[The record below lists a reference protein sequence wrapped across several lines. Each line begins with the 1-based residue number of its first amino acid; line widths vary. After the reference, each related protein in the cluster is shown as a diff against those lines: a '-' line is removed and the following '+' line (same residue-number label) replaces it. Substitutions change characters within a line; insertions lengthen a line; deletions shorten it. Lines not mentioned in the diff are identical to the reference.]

1 MNFDNFFSANYS
13 NLDNNNSALPFAG
26 KSQSGA
32 SNDSTYINKVIEI
45 MNTSNTTNNNYGN
58 NQNAQ
63 MIVNNN
69 NATNVD
75 VEFLSDPIDFCLQ
88 TSFGQPAEQDDTNS
102 FFFDNNQIDTNT
114 NTPQSVPMERKSKQI
129 KKVLRQTPPAPISK
143 QYSSN
148 GMENL
153 MQQLPQIYQNGNSA
167 PFSGVPSTN
176 EVAMKVSNNVAP
188 ANNTYQ
194 DNEAFFNDVMN
205 STSPNYHNEETHED
219 DEEEDD
225 GFSTSGVSSA
235 AKGGS
240 KDKRRPQR
248 NLPGLVRNA
257 VINEVQTY
265 FKHPQV
271 HQRYIKNFLSGLTG
285 EEYNEFI
292 AFFETFDKKKYQA
305 DRTFNKVFQSLTA
318 TRGGAVLF
326 KLIEVFLSPA
336 GVEGY
341 NLWINQK
348 RGSNGSKKYLKQ
360 NEKAKAKFLLRMQ
373 AQAKKFF

>member
-1 MNFDNFFSANYS
+1 M
-13 NLDNNNSALPFAG
+13 
-26 KSQSGA
+26 
-32 SNDSTYINKVIEI
+32 I
-45 MNTSNTTNNNYGN
+45 NTTANN
-58 NQNAQ
+58 
-63 MIVNNN
+63 
-69 NATNVD
+69 D
-75 VEFLSDPIDFCLQ
+75 VEFLSDPIEFCLQ

-153 MQQLPQIYQNGNSA
+153 MQQLPQIYQNGNAA
-167 PFSGVPSTN
+167 PFSGVNTTN
-176 EVAMKVSNNVAP
+176 EATAPMKVV
-188 ANNTYQ
+188 ANNTTYQ

-205 STSPNYHNEETHED
+205 STSPNYQNTHDE

-225 GFSTSGVSSA
+225 DDDEGFSTSGVSTSVT
-235 AKGGS
+235 KGGS

-336 GVEGY
+336 GIEGY